1 MNKIELTN
9 HPKAKTEGEIIN
21 GFTANWPQAMPAE
34 MRRELEDELRA
45 EINHADHNNP
55 KVD

>member
-21 GFTANWPQAMPAE
+21 GFTADWPQAMPAE